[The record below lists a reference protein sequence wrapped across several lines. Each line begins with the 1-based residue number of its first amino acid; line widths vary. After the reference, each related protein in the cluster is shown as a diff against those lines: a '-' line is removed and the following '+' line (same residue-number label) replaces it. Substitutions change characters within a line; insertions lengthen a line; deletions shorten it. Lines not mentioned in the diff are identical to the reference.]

1 MINIGAYLGRAS
13 GSGTLLVVVSMLSGC
28 AAATPIACPAVALE
42 QPKPFIHRDPMVPVL
57 QRRIH
62 EREKRIAELQIQ
74 LETLKHIEIDVRTD
88 KKTNPSQ

>member
-1 MINIGAYLGRAS
+1 
-13 GSGTLLVVVSMLSGC
+13 MLSGC
-28 AAATPIACPAVALE
+28 AAPTPIACPAVALE
-42 QPKPFIHRDPMVPVL
+42 QPKPLTHRDPMVPVL

-88 KKTNPSQ
+88 KKAIPSQ